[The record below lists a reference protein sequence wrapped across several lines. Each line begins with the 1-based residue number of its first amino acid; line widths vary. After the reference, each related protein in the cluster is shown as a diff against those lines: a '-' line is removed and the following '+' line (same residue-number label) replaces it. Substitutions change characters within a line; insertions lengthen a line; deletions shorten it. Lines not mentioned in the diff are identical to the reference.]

1 MTTPATDVPAPETLL
16 AIDPGRAKCGLAVV
30 AGPAAGAAGED
41 LGPPRCLE
49 RAVVPTER
57 LVRAVADVLG
67 RRPEV
72 CQMLIGDGTN
82 SATLR
87 RALAATF
94 PLIPLL
100 IVDEFNTSA
109 RARQRFV
116 RENPPPDG
124 AACCRPASAP
134 PKSPTTI
141 TPRFCLRKITLQKNW
156 GYDGRT
162 LKQTLSALVRGYG
175 SSPKRCK
182 PPPSSH
188 CW

>member
-1 MTTPATDVPAPETLL
+1 MTAPTTDVPMPETLL

-30 AGPAAGAAGED
+30 SGPIKEGAED
-41 LGPPRCLE
+41 APPPRCLE

-72 CQMLIGDGTN
+72 CRMLIGDGTN

-87 RALAATF
+87 RALAAAF

-100 IVDEFNTSA
+100 VVDEFNTSA

-116 RENPPPDG
+116 RENPAPGWRRLLPAGLRSPEVPFDDY
-124 AACCRPASAP
+124 AAILLAEDY
-134 PKSPTTI
+134 
-141 TPRFCLRKITLQKNW
+141 F
-156 GYDGRT
+156 
-162 LKQTLSALVRGYG
+162 LKKMGI
-175 SSPKRCK
+175 
-182 PPPSSH
+182 
-188 CW
+188 